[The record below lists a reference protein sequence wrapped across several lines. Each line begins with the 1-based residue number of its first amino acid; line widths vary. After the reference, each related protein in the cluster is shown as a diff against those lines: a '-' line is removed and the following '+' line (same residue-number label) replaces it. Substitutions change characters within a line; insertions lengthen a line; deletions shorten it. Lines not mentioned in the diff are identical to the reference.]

1 MSVWKTLIVGLALTL
16 GAPLALAAHH
26 SGDSSIGTWKLNV
39 AKSTFGSMAP
49 PRSQTRIYTATHKG
63 THVVIEEEA
72 ADGKMTKTDVTITYD
87 GKPHPVSGNPDF
99 DSLSATRLDSYE
111 TKANLIRNGQVI
123 GLLRR
128 LVSEDRKTMIINTR
142 IERANGNTETA
153 LSFYDR
159 Q

>member
-1 MSVWKTLIVGLALTL
+1 MQMWKTWIVGSALALV
-16 GAPLALAAHH
+16 APLALAAHH
-26 SGDSSIGTWKLNV
+26 SADSSIGTWKLNV
-39 AKSTFGSMAP
+39 AKSTFGSLAP
-49 PRSQTRIYTATHKG
+49 PKAQTRTYSATHKG

-72 ADGKMTKTDVTITYD
+72 ADGKMTKTDLTITYD
-87 GKPHPVSGNPDF
+87 GKSHPVSGNPDF
-99 DSLSATRLDSYE
+99 DSVAATRLDAYE
-111 TKANLIRNGQVI
+111 TKANLIRDGRVI